1 MPHANALLLASF
13 CQELIHTES
22 SINDIKHVSIHAD
35 MPLLTDLILLT
46 IFLATCD
53 QISNK

>member
-1 MPHANALLLASF
+1 MTLANTLLASF
-13 CQELIHTES
+13 CQELTHIES